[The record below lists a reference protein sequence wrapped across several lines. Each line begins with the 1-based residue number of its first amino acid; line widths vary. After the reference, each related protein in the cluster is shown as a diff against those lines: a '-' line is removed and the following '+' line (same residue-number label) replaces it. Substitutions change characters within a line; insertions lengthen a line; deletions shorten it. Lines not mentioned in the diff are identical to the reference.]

1 MSSTW
6 PLTLRLRLS
15 WLFDVQRGALP
26 GTVLPVVRAAAPLPR
41 VALRS
46 TMLHATCS
54 CLRAR
59 GDASPCRATVH
70 VQEEK

>member
-26 GTVLPVVRAAAPLPR
+26 GTVLTVVRAAAPLPR
-41 VALRS
+41 MALRS
-46 TMLHATCS
+46 TMLPATCS
-54 CLRAR
+54 CLPAR